1 MNTSRS
7 LLRVTLVCAIAACG
21 HFVPT
26 QAEAQDFAKTL
37 RKAQAGNAKAQYEL
51 AGDYYSG
58 TGVGKDPQQGLLW
71 LKKSASQGYDWA
83 EKALGVM
90 YQDGYPTTGI
100 PKNPHQAALWFRK
113 AARQQNAPAQTRLA
127 QMLAAGLISKQEA
140 NWRAPDQVV
149 DAKTAA
155 SKAFSLAEV
164 EKGLSGGITCKRL
177 ATLIDKF
184 KVDFTLTADL
194 RQRLSSAGADDTLLT
209 VISASRRSL

>member
-1 MNTSRS
+1 MNTNRF
-7 LLRVTLVCAIAACG
+7 LLRVILACAIVACG
-21 HFVPT
+21 HLAAT
-26 QAEAQDFAKTL
+26 RAEAQDFANTL

-51 AGDYYSG
+51 AGDYYTG
-58 TGVGKDPQQGLLW
+58 TGVAKDPQQGLLW

-100 PKNPHQAALWFRK
+100 PKNPHEAALWFRK

-149 DAKTAA
+149 EAKPAS

-164 EKGLSGGITCKRL
+164 EKGLSGGMTCKRL

-194 RQRLSSAGADDTLLT
+194 RQRLSTEGADDNLLT